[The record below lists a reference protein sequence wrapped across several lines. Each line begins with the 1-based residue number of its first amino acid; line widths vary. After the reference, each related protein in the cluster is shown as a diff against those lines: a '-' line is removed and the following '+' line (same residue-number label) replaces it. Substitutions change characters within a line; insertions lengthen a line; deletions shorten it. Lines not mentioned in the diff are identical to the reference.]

1 MKLKFAGVMFCLLL
15 FSGPTAFAG
24 AWDIGPFDN
33 DDALDWVWE
42 LTDSSDLAPLDRA
55 FDDVLRSPRYVEAP
69 SASIAIAAA
78 EVLAALKGSARDGLP
93 DEVTEWIE
101 GRKLAADGRL
111 TEKAVDAVKLIM
123 DDEVSELA
131 QLWGDAPELAEDWRA
146 SLEDLLQRL
155 TRTAAGRR

>member
-1 MKLKFAGVMFCLLL
+1 MKLKNAIVFLCLSLM
-15 FSGPTAFAG
+15 SGPAALAG

-42 LTDSSDLAPLDRA
+42 LSDSSDLAPLNRA

-93 DEVTEWIE
+93 DEVAEWVE

-131 QLWGDAPELAEDWRA
+131 QLWADAPGLAEDWRA

-155 TRTAAGRR
+155 TRTPAGRR